1 MAIAAPAGRPEPRR
15 PGIWTFATL
24 DALDSMSRASLVT
37 LVPLEALA
45 AFRDA
50 RDVSLV
56 FTIAGVAGLIA
67 MFAIP
72 ALMRLLSRRIVY
84 SLGPA
89 LVLCAVAGFATAT
102 QVGVGAGIFLRSFA
116 TSCVVIG
123 ANLYVLDYIHKR
135 DFVRLEPIRIMAIG
149 IPWGVGPYL
158 GVWLHER
165 VDPLAAYGFAGAM
178 ALLVLAYFWILR
190 MREGPAA
197 ATLRRP
203 RTPWA
208 TIRRFLAQPRLVLA
222 WSITFGRSSWWAMF
236 FIYVP
241 LYMVEAGQGELA
253 GALMISGVNFLLL
266 IAPAFGWLA
275 RRHGLRRVFAIAF
288 LSCAAGTVLA
298 GLLADMP
305 MVAAGLI
312 VAASIGPIC
321 LDGLAS
327 VLFYRSVRSWERA
340 EMMTVYNSWRDLS
353 QLCTPALC
361 AVVLTVG
368 PLSWVFL
375 AMGIAMFAFA
385 YLAWRYIPRRM

>member
-1 MAIAAPAGRPEPRR
+1 MATATPAGQPDYRR

-37 LVPLEALA
+37 LVPLEALV
-45 AFRDA
+45 AFKDA

-56 FTIAGVAGLIA
+56 FTIAGVAGLLA

-72 ALMRLLSRRIVY
+72 AMLRISSRRIVY

-89 LVLCAVAGFATAT
+89 LVILAVMGFATAS
-102 QVGVGAGIFLRSFA
+102 QVGVAAGIFLRSFA

-149 IPWGVGPYL
+149 IPWGVGPFL
-158 GVWLHER
+158 GVWLHEEFG
-165 VDPLAAYGFAGAM
+165 PLAAYGLPGGM
-178 ALLVLAYFWILR
+178 ALLVLAYFWSLR

-208 TIRRFLAQPRLVLA
+208 SIVRFASQPRLRLA
-222 WSITFGRSSWWAMF
+222 WAITFGRSSWWAMF
-236 FIYVP
+236 FIYLP

-253 GALMISGVNFLLL
+253 GALMISGTNFLLL

-275 RRHGLRRVFAIAF
+275 RRVGLRRVFIVSF
-288 LSCAAGTVLA
+288 LCAGTASIAA
-298 GLLADMP
+298 GLLADFP

-312 VAASIGPIC
+312 LVGAIGPIA
-321 LDGLAS
+321 LDGLAAL
-327 VLFYRSVRSWERA
+327 LFYRAVRSWERA
-340 EMMTVYNSWRDLS
+340 EMMTVYSSWRDLS
-353 QLCTPALC
+353 QLATPAVC
-361 AVVLTVG
+361 ALALTLG

-375 AMGIAMFAFA
+375 TMGAAMFVFA
-385 YLAWRYIPRRM
+385 WLARYVPRRM